1 MVDKTED
8 SSVLLSCDSVTKNFG
23 ALVAVNNL
31 SFEVKAGTVLG
42 IGGPNGAG
50 KTTLYDVITGVNPVS
65 SGKINF
71 NGKCR
76 QDHIV

>member
-31 SFEVKAGTVLG
+31 SFEVKAGTVL
-42 IGGPNGAG
+42 
-50 KTTLYDVITGVNPVS
+50 
-65 SGKINF
+65 
-71 NGKCR
+71 
-76 QDHIV
+76 